1 MRISDWSSD
10 VCSSDLARQRD
21 IARQVARRAGGR
33 EGGRDGKDDD
43 AAIAEQLGAGL
54 LHPLRT
60 IAQAESDA
68 RNPVA
73 DAASAP
79 FVHHNLQNS
88 ALSAASAPRFSA
100 PAAAQPRLCRP
111 RSEEHTSELQSQVR
125 SSSAVL

>member
-10 VCSSDLARQRD
+10 VCSSDLHGDTEDLVNAHAFDVARQRD

-33 EGGRDGKDDD
+33 EGGRDGKADD

-79 FVHHNLQNS
+79 FVPHHLPHS
-88 ALSAASAPRFSA
+88 ALSAASDPRFFA
-100 PAAAQPRLCRP
+100 PTAPSPRLCP
-111 RSEEHTSELQSQVR
+111 P
-125 SSSAVL
+125 